1 MSENNFIILISIIKS
16 TYPVISFPL
25 YLFINRWMLWK
36 IPLFV
41 DTLKVIH
48 LHIDY
53 NNRAY
58 SVIMYHVYQ
67 VDFLFIS
74 SGNMGIIYLVYALW
88 VYISMV
94 TVELFTLR
102 YKRS

>member
-1 MSENNFIILISIIKS
+1 MDVVENPFICR
-16 TYPVISFPL
+16 Y
-25 YLFINRWMLWK
+25 
-36 IPLFV
+36 
-41 DTLKVIH
+41 LKVIH

-58 SVIMYHVYQ
+58 SVIMYHGYQ

-74 SGNMGIIYLVYALW
+74 SGSMGIIYLVYSLW